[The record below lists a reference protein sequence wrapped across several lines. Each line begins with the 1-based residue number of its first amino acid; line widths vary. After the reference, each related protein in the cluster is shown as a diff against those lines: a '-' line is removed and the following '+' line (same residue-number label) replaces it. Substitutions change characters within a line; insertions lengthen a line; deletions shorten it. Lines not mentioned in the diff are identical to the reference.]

1 MKLVLLRKKF
11 LEDRTLGELYLD
23 DMGYFCDTLEPHC
36 IDWKKEKKVAGKTA
50 IPEGSYKVKIAWSQK
65 RGRLVP
71 WLQNVPHFQ
80 GIQIHTGNVPNHTRG
95 CILVGA
101 VDRNMLF
108 DSTIV
113 FCSLMKKLIHAKDLE
128 IIVTHEDEQDKV
140 FRKIFPWYV
149 PDHATPKKDNGKPE
163 YLGDELEKFL

>member
-1 MKLVLLRKKF
+1 
-11 LEDRTLGELYLD
+11 
-23 DMGYFCDTLEPHC
+23 
-36 IDWKKEKKVAGKTA
+36 
-50 IPEGSYKVKIAWSQK
+50 
-65 RGRLVP
+65 
-71 WLQNVPHFQ
+71 
-80 GIQIHTGNVPNHTRG
+80 
-95 CILVGA
+95 
-101 VDRNMLF
+101 MLF

-149 PDHATPKKDNGKPE
+149 PDHATPQKDNGKPE